1 MFLKASYARL
11 HERKN
16 VSIRLTAVMF
26 SVKHALGK
34 DLTSQISRVQKC
46 LLLSC
51 IQYWIA
57 PTEMTNMEQQ
67 DGGQFQL
74 HKGL

>member
-1 MFLKASYARL
+1 MFLK
-11 HERKN
+11 N
-16 VSIRLTAVMF
+16 VSGRLAAVMF

-34 DLTSQISRVQKC
+34 NLTTQISFVQKC
-46 LLLSC
+46 LLLSSM
-51 IQYWIA
+51 QYWIA

-67 DGGQFQL
+67 HGGQFQL